1 MKLLYL
7 IMIVDIKDISSRRG
21 EDKKRHILIVDDNAI
36 VRTLLENVV
45 KLEEYTASSVA
56 NGREALDFL
65 KNSQPDLILLD
76 IDMPVMDGYQ
86 TCREIRSK
94 KEYETIPIV
103 MVTAV
108 NDKDIVKK
116 VLSLGANDYI
126 GKPFEPEELLARIGA
141 HIKIKGL
148 IEERERLYN
157 QAELYFQSYKNSSDA
172 IMITDTEGNIVD
184 INQAFINIYRYTREE
199 VLNKNARI
207 IKSSK
212 STGEFYKEMWD
223 DILNPDKGYFS
234 GEVINLTKDKNE
246 IPVILSITAIKKD
259 ENIIGYMG
267 MTVDI
272 SVRKQLEET
281 LREYNRT
288 LELKVVERTKEI
300 EDTQDATII
309 GLAKLAEYRDP
320 ETGAHLERIRSY
332 CRLIAE
338 ELGVREKYK
347 VLIDK
352 KFIDMIYK
360 SSPLHDIGKVGIPD
374 HILLKP
380 GKLTPEEFNVIKK
393 HAIIGGDAISAAE
406 NRLGT
411 HKISFLT
418 MGKEIAYCHHEKF
431 NGSGYPYGLKG
442 DKIPLSARIMALA
455 DVYDALTTR
464 RVYKDAWT
472 HEATRDTI
480 VNDSGKHFDPDI
492 VDAFLT
498 LEDKF
503 IHIKML
509 SHD

>member
-1 MKLLYL
+1 MA
-7 IMIVDIKDISSRRG
+7 IDIKEICSKSAG
-21 EDKKRHILIVDDNAI
+21 DKERHILIVDDNSI
-36 VRTLLENVV
+36 IRTLLENIL
-45 KLEEYTASSVA
+45 KMEGYITSSVN
-56 NGREALDFL
+56 NGKEALDYL
-65 KNSQPDLILLD
+65 KDSQPNLILMD

-86 TCREIRSK
+86 TCEEMRSR
-94 KEYETIPIV
+94 KEYETIPII

-108 NDKDIVKK
+108 GDKDIVKK

-126 GKPFEPEELLARIGA
+126 AKPFEPEELLSRIGA
-141 HIKIKGL
+141 HIKVKGL
-148 IEERERLYN
+148 IEERERLYT

-172 IMITDTEGNIVD
+172 IMITDTKGNIVD
-184 INQAFINIYRYTREE
+184 INQAFTHLYGYEREE
-199 VLNKNARI
+199 ALDKNVNI
-207 IKSSK
+207 LKTSH
-212 STGEFYKEMWD
+212 TTPEFYKRMWME
-223 DILNPDKGYFS
+223 ILNKGYFN
-234 GEVINLTKDKNE
+234 GEVINLTKDKKE
-246 IPVILSITAIKKD
+246 IPVILSITAIRKD
-259 ENIIGYMG
+259 GNVIGYMG

-281 LREYNRT
+281 LREHNRI
-288 LELKVVERTKEI
+288 LELKVAERTREI

-309 GLAKLAEYRDP
+309 GLAKLAEHRDP

-332 CRLIAE
+332 CKLIAE

-347 VLIDK
+347 DLIDNR
-352 KFIDMIYK
+352 FIDMIYK

-380 GKLTPEEFNVIKK
+380 GRLTPEEFNVMKK

-431 NGSGYPYGLKG
+431 DGSGYPYGLKG

-472 HEATRDTI
+472 HEATRDI
-480 VNDSGKHFDPDI
+480 IINDSGKHFDPDI
-492 VDAFLT
+492 VDAFST

-503 IHIKML
+503 IYIKML

>member
-1 MKLLYL
+1 MK
-7 IMIVDIKDISSRRG
+7 VDIKDISSRRV

-36 VRTLLENVV
+36 VRTLLENIV
-45 KLEEYTASSVA
+45 KLEEYTASSAA

-65 KNSQPDLILLD
+65 KNSHPDLILLD
-76 IDMPVMDGYQ
+76 IDMPVMNGYQ
-86 TCREIRSK
+86 TCKEIRSR
-94 KEYETIPIV
+94 KEYETISII

-108 NDKDIVKK
+108 VDKHIVKK

-126 GKPFEPEELLARIGA
+126 EKPFEPEELLARIGA

-157 QAELYFQSYKNSSDA
+157 QAELYFQSYKNSNDA

-184 INQAFINIYRYTREE
+184 INQAFTKLYGYNIDEII
-199 VLNKNARI
+199 NKNV
-207 IKSSK
+207 KVLESSG
-212 STGEFYKEMWD
+212 SLTPEFYKRMLID
-223 DILNPDKGYFS
+223 TLNSDEGYFE
-234 GEVINLTKDKNE
+234 GEIVNLTKDKKE
-246 IPVILSITAIKKD
+246 VSVILSITPIRR
-259 ENIIGYMG
+259 EESIIGYMG
-267 MTVDI
+267 IALDI
-272 SVRKQLEET
+272 TVRKKLEDT
-281 LREYNRT
+281 LWEYNRT
-288 LELKVVERTKEI
+288 LEQKVEERTKEI
-300 EDTQDATII
+300 EDVQDATII

-320 ETGAHLERIRSY
+320 ETGAHLERIRNY
-332 CRLIAE
+332 CRVITRE
-338 ELGVREKYK
+338 MITREKYK
-347 VLIDK
+347 GLIDMR
-352 KFIDMIYK
+352 FIDMIYK

-380 GKLTPEEFNVIKK
+380 GKLTPEEFNVMKR
-393 HAIIGGDAISAAE
+393 HAIIGGDAIATTE
-406 NRLGT
+406 KRLVT

-418 MGKEIAYCHHEKF
+418 IGKEIAYCHHEKF
-431 NGSGYPYGLKG
+431 DGSGYPYGLKG

-455 DVYDALTTR
+455 DVYDALTSR
-464 RVYKDAWT
+464 RVYKGAWS
-472 HEATRDTI
+472 HEDTRDTI

>member
-1 MKLLYL
+1 MT
-7 IMIVDIKDISSRRG
+7 VDIKDISSRRG
-21 EDKKRHILIVDDNAI
+21 EDKKRDILIVDDNAI
-36 VRTLLENVV
+36 VRTLLENIL
-45 KLEEYTASSVA
+45 KLEEYTASSVTD
-56 NGREALDFL
+56 GREALNFL

-86 TCREIRSK
+86 TCKEIRSR
-94 KEYETIPIV
+94 KEYETIPII

-157 QAELYFQSYKNSSDA
+157 QAEFYFQSYKNSNDA
-172 IMITDTEGNIVD
+172 IMITDINGNIVD
-184 INQAFINIYRYTREE
+184 INQAFINLYGYDREDII
-199 VLNKNARI
+199 NKNARI
-207 IKSSK
+207 LKSSK
-212 STGEFYKEMWD
+212 STTELYKKMWAD
-223 DILNPDKGYFS
+223 VLNPDKGYFS
-234 GEVINLTKDKNE
+234 GEVINLTKDKKE
-246 IPVILSITAIKKD
+246 IPVILSITAIKKG

-320 ETGAHLERIRSY
+320 ETDAHLERIRNY

-338 ELGVREKYK
+338 ELGVRGKYK
-347 VLIDK
+347 DIIDK
-352 KFIDMIYK
+352 RFIDMIYK

-380 GKLTPEEFNVIKK
+380 GKLTPEEFNIMKK
-393 HAIIGGDAISAAE
+393 HAIIGGDAIAVAE
-406 NRLGT
+406 NRLGS
-411 HKISFLT
+411 HKVSFLT
-418 MGKEIAYCHHEKF
+418 MGKEIAYYHHEKF
-431 NGSGYPYGLKG
+431 NGSGYPYGLKE

-464 RVYKDAWT
+464 RVYKDAWS
-472 HEATRDTI
+472 HEETKETI
-480 VNDSGKHFDPDI
+480 VNDSGKYFDHDI

-503 IHIKML
+503 IHIKLL
-509 SHD
+509 SHYE